1 MTMDQKI
8 DALYD
13 LAAEKYA
20 DYTSASIF
28 GLDKTDPTTGK
39 TYKELYWNKTS
50 LKSRH
55 NPLNMFLSYHIL
67 DRLFTSTAKLIN
79 CWQIYTAY
87 ADPTEWISTLLDFST
102 IKLEKVYR
110 TIDPAVE
117 YERDFYINHSEACVY
132 NNYERIRGHI

>member
-1 MTMDQKI
+1 M
-8 DALYD
+8 LY
-13 LAAEKYA
+13 
-20 DYTSASIF
+20 
-28 GLDKTDPTTGK
+28 TTCK